1 MRRAAQRG
9 LIKEDEDD
17 DHISTKGAPLAR
29 RRVVKRRKMRDGFKL
44 GFGSIAVLLC
54 LRPTIQALFPSRGGG
69 AVDGG
74 HYLRGGDGSSPL
86 GADLLWIHPDSQPF
100 VSFVYFT
107 PRHTIEK
114 EFCRLGARSL
124 IPIPPSLVTNRTIYQ
139 TIPERTF
146 RHLPRHPSD
155 NCRWS
160 LGADIRERSECGIRR
175 FRLVLV

>member
-100 VSFVYFT
+100 VSFVYFA
-107 PRHTIEK
+107 PRHAIEK
-114 EFCRLGARSL
+114 EFCRLGALAPWRSL
-124 IPIPPSLVTNRTIYQ
+124 SHSDSS
-139 TIPERTF
+139 F
-146 RHLPRHPSD
+146 PRHESNDIPNDSRTNIPSPPTPP
-155 NCRWS
+155 
-160 LGADIRERSECGIRR
+160 I
-175 FRLVLV
+175 